1 MSARTRCSASRKN
14 LNSKEVPPHL
24 LQEAGIFI
32 SRIYTEP
39 PYLKDIFT
47 AGIVI
52 SKRMEKT
59 RDLKNM
65 MFCTMEDEDGMYE
78 AVFFSEAYRKNAKII
93 ANHPLIIIKGRLHFK
108 DNNVSV
114 IAKDAVNIASLKK
127 LEDLRKA
134 ENIKAGFLSETES
147 PWAV

>member
-1 MSARTRCSASRKN
+1 M
-14 LNSKEVPPHL
+14 
-24 LQEAGIFI
+24 QG
-32 SRIYTEP
+32 P

-59 RDLKNM
+59 RDSKTM

-93 ANHPLIIIKGRLHFK
+93 ANHPFIIIKGRLHFK

-127 LEDLRKA
+127 LEDLRKV